1 MFAENL
7 ATRLTVLPNQSYIID
22 LSALRYFQCFHLVS
36 ILFQLQ
42 LSVNWNSKLILRWTY
57 SPFYQGTDGYFGY
70 PYIWNMIENFGG
82 NTRLYGKN
90 EDNVKSEELIFIQF
104 VLPEAAR
111 YQVDSI
117 AIRLD
122 TSEKWNLCRQD
133 VPVLQ
138 FFGKSSLQIGILWK
152 QNSSGFL
159 IFRGG
164 IEIANLF
171 EMG

>member
-7 ATRLTVLPNQSYIID
+7 ATCLIVLPNQGYVIEH
-22 LSALRYFQCFHLVS
+22 SALRHFQCFSFSFDFISAVPLG
-36 ILFQLQ
+36 
-42 LSVNWNSKLILRWTY
+42 KLIILDLASDIY
-57 SPFYQGTDGYFGY
+57 PIYQRTHGYFGY

-90 EDNVKSEELIFIQF
+90 EDNVKSEEIIFIQF

-111 YQVDSI
+111 YLVDSI

-122 TSEKWNLCRQD
+122 TWEKWNLCRQD

-138 FFGKSSLQIGILWK
+138 FFRKSSLQFGILWK